1 MKTPDEGHLPFP
13 ANTGNLGG
21 SLSTFKI
28 SFMEEQ
34 QNFFAESKEAFT
46 EYVDERLLLF
56 KLQTVEKT
64 SRLIGTLFTAFLL
77 AILGFFILLFL
88 SIMLGYYF
96 ASLTGSLYWGFGL
109 VATFYLILFFII
121 LKLRKGFLERYIVN
135 TIISTIFDKTPEEDD
150 NGNKEK

>member
-1 MKTPDEGHLPFP
+1 
-13 ANTGNLGG
+13 
-21 SLSTFKI
+21 
-28 SFMEEQ
+28 MEEE

-109 VATFYLILFFII
+109 VATFYLILFFVI
-121 LKLRKGFLERYIVN
+121 LKLRRGFLERYIVN
-135 TIISTIFDKTPEEDD
+135 TIISTIFDKNPEDDD